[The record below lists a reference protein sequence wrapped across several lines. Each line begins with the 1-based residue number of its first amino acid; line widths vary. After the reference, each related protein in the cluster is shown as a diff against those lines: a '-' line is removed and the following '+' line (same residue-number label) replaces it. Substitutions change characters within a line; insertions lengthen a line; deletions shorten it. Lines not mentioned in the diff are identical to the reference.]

1 MFTRKKKRGDA
12 TEKAAQ
18 QARSFEV
25 SVADMAKKSE
35 RRAWIVAFSATTMAV
50 LLAAGYIFIMPLK
63 EQVPYLVLA
72 DPYRGTSSV
81 ARIDKLDPTYTGH
94 EFLTKSNV
102 AHFVIARE
110 SYDWDVSSRRD
121 RRLVYS
127 MATGAVLN
135 EYKYLYT
142 ADNPENPDKVLGS
155 NISLRIK
162 ILSIVLSGQEGGK
175 APTTANV
182 RFERWQFNRATG
194 ESRYIDTRIATLKI
208 GYDKN
213 LQMNEEGR
221 LENPLGFRVYGY
233 RTDPDSFGAAT
244 SVPPVRPAESVAA
257 PAATSPVAPVPG
269 SETATGQTSVPAASP
284 GTSVHATGREGGE

>member
-1 MFTRKKKRGDA
+1 MFTRKKTRGDA
-12 TEKAAQ
+12 TEKAVQ

-155 NISLRIK
+155 KISLRIK

-257 PAATSPVAPVPG
+257 PAATSPVAPAPG
-269 SETATGQTSVPAASP
+269 SEAATGQTSVPAASP
-284 GTSVHATGREGGE
+284 EISVHATGSEGGE

>member
-1 MFTRKKKRGDA
+1 MFTRKKTRGDA
-12 TEKAAQ
+12 TEKAVQ

-155 NISLRIK
+155 KISLRIK

-233 RTDPDSFGAAT
+233 RTDPDSFGSAT

-257 PAATSPVAPVPG
+257 PAATSPVAPAPG
-269 SETATGQTSVPAASP
+269 AEAATGQTSVPAASP
-284 GTSVHATGREGGE
+284 EISVHATGSEGGE